1 MLDPKLI
8 KEKPEM
14 IRNMLKSRAVE
25 FDLDELI
32 KTDEKRREFIIKTDE
47 LRKKKNQVGIRISEK
62 KKAKEDAS
70 SILAEMKNISSELT
84 KLESEQEEIENK
96 YLKLASTIPNLVHE
110 SVPIGIDDSANIE
123 IKKWGNIPKFDF
135 KVKDHIDISENLN
148 LVDLERAAKVAG
160 ARFYYLKNDLV
171 RLNQALINFGLDFLA
186 EKGYSLI
193 QPPYMINR
201 ESMEGA
207 VIAEDFE
214 EVIYKIQD
222 EDLYMIGTSEH
233 AMAAMH
239 SKEIIEGKN
248 IPMKY
253 AGISPCFRK
262 EAGAHGRD
270 QKGIFRVHQF
280 DKIEQFVFSK
290 PEDSW
295 KEHEKL
301 LAVAEEFYQKLEI
314 PYRVM
319 LLSTGDIG
327 KISAKTYD
335 IEAWMAGQ
343 NAYREIVSCSNCL
356 EYQARRLKIRFRDK
370 TNEDTQYIHTLNSTL
385 IATTRVL
392 VSIME
397 NFQTKEGHIRIPQ
410 GFTAIYGKSE
420 RDILTYPYILDLK
433 FVKNWHAEKVE

>member
-14 IRNMLKSRAVE
+14 IKNMLKSRVVE
-25 FDLDELI
+25 FDLEGLI
-32 KTDEKRREFIIKTDE
+32 ESDQKRREFIIKTDE
-47 LRKKKNQVGIRISEK
+47 LRKKKNQIAITISEK
-62 KKAKEDAS
+62 KKAGQDAS
-70 SILAEMKNISSELT
+70 SILAEMKNISNELT
-84 KLESEQEEIENK
+84 KLDSEQEEIEKK

-110 SVPIGIDDSANIE
+110 SVPIGPDDSANKE

-135 KVKDHIDISENLN
+135 KVKDHIDISEDLD

-171 RLNQALINFGLDFLA
+171 RLNQALIHFGLDFLA
-186 EKGYSLI
+186 QKGYSLV

-201 ESMEGA
+201 EAMEGA

-214 EVIYKIQD
+214 EVIYKVEE

-248 IPMKY
+248 IPLKY

-280 DKIEQFVFSK
+280 DKIEQFIFSK

-295 KEHEKL
+295 KEHEKM

-343 NAYREIVSCSNCL
+343 NAYREVVSCSNCL

-370 TNEDTQYIHTLNSTL
+370 TNEDTQYVHTLNSTL

-392 VSIME
+392 VAIME
-397 NFQTKEGHIRIPQ
+397 NFQTKDGHIRIPQ
-410 GFTAIYGKSE
+410 VLQSYMGNQKEI
-420 RDILTYPYILDLK
+420 
-433 FVKNWHAEKVE
+433 

>member
-8 KEKPEM
+8 KEKPEI
-14 IRNMLKSRAVE
+14 IRDMLKSRAVE
-25 FDLDELI
+25 FDLDALI
-32 KTDEKRREFIIKTDE
+32 ESDQKRREFIIKTDE
-47 LRKKKNQVGIRISEK
+47 LRKKKNQIAAKISEK
-62 KKAKEDAS
+62 KKGGEDIS
-70 SILAEMKNISSELT
+70 SILAEMKNISNELT
-84 KLESEQEEIENK
+84 KLESEQENIENK
-96 YLKLASTIPNLVHE
+96 YLKLASTIPNLIHE
-110 SVPIGIDDSANIE
+110 SVPIGADDSANKE
-123 IKKWGNIPKFDF
+123 IKKWGDIPKFDF
-135 KVKDHIDISENLN
+135 KIKDHIDISEDLD

-171 RLNQALINFGLDFLA
+171 RLNQALVHFGLDFLA
-186 EKGYSLI
+186 EKGYSLV
-193 QPPYMINR
+193 QPPYMINKK
-201 ESMEGA
+201 SMEGA

-214 EVIYKIQD
+214 EVIYKIQE

-239 SKEIIEGKN
+239 SKEIIEGKD
-248 IPMKY
+248 IPIRY

-280 DKIEQFVFSK
+280 DKIEQFVFAK

-295 KEHEKL
+295 KEHEKM
-301 LAVAEEFYQKLEI
+301 LAIAEEFYQKLEI

-319 LLSTGDIG
+319 LLSTGDTG

-370 TNEDTQYIHTLNSTL
+370 TNEDTQHIHTLNSTL

-392 VSIME
+392 VAIME
-397 NFQTKEGHIRIPQ
+397 NFQTKDGHVRIPQ
-410 GFTAIYGKSE
+410 VLQSYMGNQTEI
-420 RDILTYPYILDLK
+420 
-433 FVKNWHAEKVE
+433 

>member
-8 KEKPEM
+8 KENPEI
-14 IRNMLKSRAVE
+14 IRSMLKSRAVE
-25 FDLDELI
+25 FDLDGLIELD
-32 KTDEKRREFIIKTDE
+32 KKRREFIIKTDE
-47 LRKKKNQVGIRISEK
+47 LRKKKNQVAIIISEK
-62 KKAKEDAS
+62 KKGGDDIS
-70 SILAEMKNISSELT
+70 SILAEMKNISNEIT
-84 KLESEQEEIENK
+84 ELESEQENIESK

-110 SVPIGIDDSANIE
+110 SVPIGVDGSANIE
-123 IKKWGNIPKFDF
+123 IKKWGNIPEFDF
-135 KVKDHIDISENLN
+135 KIKDHIDISEDLN

-171 RLNQALINFGLDFLA
+171 RLNQALIHFGLDFLA

-214 EVIYKIQD
+214 EVIYKIQE

-239 SKEIIEGKN
+239 SKEIIEGKE

-295 KEHEKL
+295 KEHEKM

-392 VSIME
+392 VAIME
-397 NFQTKEGHIRIPQ
+397 NFQTKDGHIRIPQ
-410 GFTAIYGKSE
+410 VLQGYMGNQKEI
-420 RDILTYPYILDLK
+420 
-433 FVKNWHAEKVE
+433 

>member
-8 KEKPEM
+8 KEKSQI
-14 IRNMLKSRAVE
+14 IRDMLKARSVD
-25 FDLDELI
+25 FDLDALI
-32 KTDEKRREFIIKTDE
+32 EFDQKRREFIIKTDE
-47 LRKKKNQVGIRISEK
+47 LRKKKNQVGLEISQK
-62 KKAKEDAS
+62 KKTGKDAS
-70 SILAEMKNISSELT
+70 SILDEMKNVSVELT
-84 KLESEQEEIENK
+84 KLESEQETIENK
-96 YLKLASTIPNLVHE
+96 YSRLALTIPNLVHE
-110 SVPIGIDDSANIE
+110 SVPIGVDENANKE
-123 IKKWGNIPKFDF
+123 IRKWGNIPNFDF
-135 KVKDHIDISENLN
+135 KINDHIDISENLD

-171 RLNQALINFGLDFLA
+171 RLNQSLIHYALDFLA
-186 EKGYSLI
+186 KKEYSLI

-207 VIAEDFE
+207 VIADDFE
-214 EVIYKIQD
+214 DVIYKVEE

-233 AMAAMH
+233 ALAAMH

-248 IPMKY
+248 LPLRY

-280 DKIEQFVFSK
+280 DKVEQFVFSR

-295 KEHEKL
+295 NEHEKM

-314 PYRVM
+314 PHKVM
-319 LLSTGDIG
+319 LLSTGDMG
-327 KISAKTYD
+327 KVSAKTYD

-356 EYQARRLKIRFRDK
+356 DYQARRLKIRFRDK
-370 TNEDTQYIHTLNSTL
+370 TNEDTQYVHTLNSTL
-385 IATTRVL
+385 IATTRIL

-397 NFQTKEGHIRIPQ
+397 NFQTKDGHIRIPQ
-410 GFTAIYGKSE
+410 
-420 RDILTYPYILDLK
+420 ILQSYMGNQKEI
-433 FVKNWHAEKVE
+433 

>member
-8 KEKPEM
+8 KEKPEI
-14 IRNMLKSRAVE
+14 IRNMLKARAVK
-25 FDLDELI
+25 FDLDGLI
-32 KTDEKRREFIIKTDE
+32 ESDQKRRELIIKTDN
-47 LRKKKNQVGIRISEK
+47 LRKKKNQVAITISEK
-62 KKAKEDAS
+62 KKAGEDAS
-70 SILAEMKNISSELT
+70 SIFAEMKNISNELT
-84 KLESEQEEIENK
+84 KLESEQEDIGKK
-96 YLKLASTIPNLVHE
+96 YLKLASTIPNLVNE
-110 SVPIGIDDSANIE
+110 SVPIGPDESANKE
-123 IKKWGNIPKFDF
+123 IKKWGDIPKFDF
-135 KVKDHIDISENLN
+135 KIKDHIEISEDLD

-171 RLNQALINFGLDFLA
+171 RLNQALIHFGLDFLA
-186 EKGYSLI
+186 QKGYSLV

-214 EVIYKIQD
+214 EVIYKVQE

-253 AGISPCFRK
+253 AGVSPCFRK

-295 KEHEKL
+295 KEHEKM

-370 TNEDTQYIHTLNSTL
+370 TNEDTQYVHTLNSTL

-392 VSIME
+392 VAIME
-397 NFQTKEGHIRIPQ
+397 NFQTKDGHIRIPQ
-410 GFTAIYGKSE
+410 VLQSYMGNQKEI
-420 RDILTYPYILDLK
+420 
-433 FVKNWHAEKVE
+433 

>member
-8 KEKPEM
+8 KEKPEI

-25 FDLDELI
+25 FDLDGLI
-32 KTDEKRREFIIKTDE
+32 ESDQKRREFIIKTDE
-47 LRKKKNQVGIRISEK
+47 LRKKKNQIAIVISEK
-62 KKAKEDAS
+62 KKASEDTS
-70 SILAEMKNISSELT
+70 LIFIEMKNISNELT
-84 KLESEQEEIENK
+84 KLESQQEDIEKK
-96 YLKLASTIPNLVHE
+96 YLKLASTIPNLIHE
-110 SVPIGIDDSANIE
+110 SVPIGIDDSVNKE

-135 KVKDHIDISENLN
+135 KIKDHIDISEDLN

-171 RLNQALINFGLDFLA
+171 RLNQALIHFGLDFLA
-186 EKGYSLI
+186 EKGYSLV

-214 EVIYKIQD
+214 EVIYKVQE
-222 EDLYMIGTSEH
+222 EDLYLIGTSEH

-239 SKEIIEGKN
+239 SKEIIEGKD

-253 AGISPCFRK
+253 AGVSPCFRK

-280 DKIEQFVFSK
+280 DKIEQFIFSR

-295 KEHEKL
+295 KEHEKM

-370 TNEDTQYIHTLNSTL
+370 TNEDTQYVHTLNSTL

-392 VSIME
+392 VAIME
-397 NFQTKEGHIRIPQ
+397 NFQTKDGHIRIPQ
-410 GFTAIYGKSE
+410 VLQGYMGNQKEI
-420 RDILTYPYILDLK
+420 
-433 FVKNWHAEKVE
+433 